1 MAHLLTIHDIK
12 QERKR
17 LENAIAIMP
26 LSVHFS
32 DDEKKELLEI
42 FKTLLHKY
50 DTALARS
57 IEVNC
62 TSL

>member
-1 MAHLLTIHDIK
+1 MAHLLTIADIK

-17 LENAIAIMP
+17 LENAIEILP
-26 LSVHFS
+26 FSVHFS
-32 DDEKKELLEI
+32 EDEKKELHEI

-57 IEVNC
+57 IAVNFE
-62 TSL
+62 LL